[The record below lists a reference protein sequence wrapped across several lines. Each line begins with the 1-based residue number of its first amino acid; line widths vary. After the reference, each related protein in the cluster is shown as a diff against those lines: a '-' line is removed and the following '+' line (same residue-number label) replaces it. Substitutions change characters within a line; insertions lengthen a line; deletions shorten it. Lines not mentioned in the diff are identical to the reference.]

1 MKTANVSFRGASHQ
15 TVKFEYPEHC
25 PHCGKSIS
33 PERIHVSDSEDS
45 YASGDAR
52 FVVTFRCSRSACKK
66 YFSVEYIFE
75 STSKPCVIVEYSYRP
90 PIKVKLPENIEKISP
105 VFVEIYSQAT
115 IAEREALDQIAGV
128 GYRKAA
134 EFLIK
139 DYAIAKNKDD
149 EGKIKTI
156 MLGQVIATYLNDFP
170 KIQALAKSVAWIG
183 NDETHYVRRHDG
195 KDIDDLKKFILSAA
209 QFIAADYDADEAL
222 LFTSSSD

>member
-1 MKTANVSFRGASHQ
+1 MKTASVSFYGAGNQ
-15 TVKFEYPEHC
+15 TVKIEYPEYC

-45 YASGDAR
+45 YSSGNAR
-52 FVVTFRCSRSACKK
+52 FVVTFRCSRSTCKK
-66 YFSVEYIFE
+66 YFAVEYIF
-75 STSKPCVIVEYSYRP
+75 TSISELCSIAKYSYRP
-90 PIKVKLPENIEKISP
+90 PIKVKLPENIEKVSP

-115 IAEREALDQIAGV
+115 VAESEALNQIAGV

-139 DYAIAKNKDD
+139 DYAISKNKDD
-149 EGKIKTI
+149 EEKIKAI
-156 MLGQVIATYLNDFP
+156 MLGQVIADYLNDFP

-183 NDETHYVRRHDG
+183 NDETHYVRRHDD
-195 KDIDDLKKFILSAA
+195 KDIQDLKKFILSAA

-222 LFTSSSD
+222 SFTSSN

>member
-1 MKTANVSFRGASHQ
+1 MKSANISFHGAFSQ
-15 TVKFEYPEHC
+15 PVKFEYPEYC

-33 PERIHVSDSEDS
+33 PEKIHISDSEDS
-45 YASGDAR
+45 YSSGDAR

-66 YFSVEYIFE
+66 YFAVEYIFT
-75 STSKPCVIVEYSYRP
+75 STSKLCSIAKYSYRP
-90 PIKVKLPENIEKISP
+90 PIKVKLPENIEKVSP

-115 IAEREALDQIAGV
+115 IAESEALDQIAGV

-139 DYAIAKNKDD
+139 DYVISKNPSD
-149 EGKIKTI
+149 EEHIKSI
-156 MLGQVIATYLNDFP
+156 MLGKVIADYLNDFQ
-170 KIQALAKSVAWIG
+170 KIQVLAKSVAWIG

-195 KDIDDLKKFILSAA
+195 KDIQDLKKFILSTA

-222 LFTSSSD
+222 AFTSSD

>member
-1 MKTANVSFRGASHQ
+1 MKSANISFHGAFSQ
-15 TVKFEYPEHC
+15 PVKFEYPEYC

-33 PERIHVSDSEDS
+33 PEKIHISDSEDS
-45 YASGDAR
+45 YSSGDAR

-66 YFSVEYIFE
+66 YFAVEYIFT
-75 STSKPCVIVEYSYRP
+75 STSELCSIAKYSYRP
-90 PIKVKLPENIEKISP
+90 PIKVKLPENIEKVSS

-115 IAEREALDQIAGV
+115 VAESEALDQIAGV

-139 DYAIAKNKDD
+139 DYVISKNPSD
-149 EGKIKTI
+149 EEHIKSI
-156 MLGQVIATYLNDFP
+156 MLGKVIADYLNDFQ
-170 KIQALAKSVAWIG
+170 KIQVLAKSVAWIG

-195 KDIDDLKKFILSAA
+195 KDIQDLKKFILSAA

-222 LFTSSSD
+222 AFTSSD

>member
-1 MKTANVSFRGASHQ
+1 MKTANVSFYDVSRQ

-33 PERIHVSDSEDS
+33 PERIHVTDSEDGYS
-45 YASGDAR
+45 SGNAR

-66 YFSVEYIFE
+66 YFAVEYIF
-75 STSKPCVIVEYSYRP
+75 TSASKLCSIAEYSYRP
-90 PIKVKLPENIEKISP
+90 PIKVKLPENIEKVSP

-115 IAEREALDQIAGV
+115 VAESEALNQIAGV

-139 DYAIAKNKDD
+139 DYVISKNPSD
-149 EGKIKTI
+149 EEHIKSI
-156 MLGQVIATYLNDFP
+156 MLGKVIADYLNDFP
-170 KIQALAKSVAWIG
+170 KIQVLAKSVAWIG

-195 KDIDDLKKFILSAA
+195 KDIQDLKKFILSAA

-222 LFTSSSD
+222 AFTSSD

>member
-1 MKTANVSFRGASHQ
+1 MKTANVSFHEAGRQ
-15 TVKFEYPEHC
+15 PVKFEYPEHC

-33 PERIHVSDSEDS
+33 PERIHVSDSEDNYS
-45 YASGDAR
+45 SGNAR
-52 FVVTFRCSRSACKK
+52 FVVTFRCSRSTCKK
-66 YFSVEYIFE
+66 YFAIEYIFE
-75 STSKPCVIVEYSYRP
+75 SLYAPCSIAEYSYRP
-90 PIKVKLPENIEKISP
+90 PIKVKLPENIEKVSP

-222 LFTSSSD
+222 LFTSSD

>member
-1 MKTANVSFRGASHQ
+1 MKSANISFHGAFSQ
-15 TVKFEYPEHC
+15 PVKFEYPEYC

-33 PERIHVSDSEDS
+33 PEKIHISDSEDS
-45 YASGDAR
+45 YSSGDAR

-66 YFSVEYIFE
+66 YFAVEYIFT
-75 STSKPCVIVEYSYRP
+75 STSELCSIAKYSYRP
-90 PIKVKLPENIEKISP
+90 PIKVKLPENIEKVSP

-115 IAEREALDQIAGV
+115 IAESEALDQIAGV

-139 DYAIAKNKDD
+139 DYVISKNPSD
-149 EGKIKTI
+149 EEHIKSI
-156 MLGQVIATYLNDFP
+156 MLGKVIADYLNDFQ
-170 KIQALAKSVAWIG
+170 KIQVLAKSVAWIG

-195 KDIDDLKKFILSAA
+195 KDIQDLKKFILSAT

-222 LFTSSSD
+222 AFTSSD

>member
-1 MKTANVSFRGASHQ
+1 MKLNVDIYFRDLRT
-15 TVKFEYPEHC
+15 TVTIDTPSKC
-25 PHCGKSIS
+25 PHCGRTMSPLHVGQSTSSETRSIS
-33 PERIHVSDSEDS
+33 EE
-45 YASGDAR
+45 GR
-52 FVVTFRCSRSACKK
+52 FSVIFRCSFEDCLK
-66 YFSVEYIFE
+66 YFAIEYIHDNYE
-75 STSKPCVIVEYSYRP
+75 CASMVNYTYRP
-90 PIKVKLPENIEKISP
+90 PIKVKLPENIEKVSP

-222 LFTSSSD
+222 IFTASSD